1 MKEKPMTSPRV
12 GDEANALF
20 TKVDGVFYRA
30 VDPAYRDG
38 ALSGSRYPGRYS
50 SAAQPTLYLSAS
62 RDGVAAAMK
71 AHSDN
76 RSGRLEIVSVHV
88 AADRIFDLRDA
99 PALAAMGIRLE
110 DAVAPWQEVVA
121 AGGIPTSWSVRD
133 RLEALGAQG
142 LVDPSRKAPGLWH
155 LVLFS
160 WNQDDS
166 PAVHVIG

>member
-1 MKEKPMTSPRV
+1 MTGPRV
-12 GDEANALF
+12 SDGADAPF

-71 AHSDN
+71 AHRDN

-99 PALAAMGIRLE
+99 PALALAAMGIRLE

>member
-71 AHSDN
+71 AHRGN
-76 RSGRLEIVSVHV
+76 RSGHLEIVSMHV

-99 PALAAMGIRLE
+99 SALAAMGISLE

-121 AGGIPTSWSVRD
+121 AGGTPRSWSVRD
-133 RLEALGAQG
+133 RLEALGARG

-166 PAVHVIG
+166 PTVHVID

>member
-1 MKEKPMTSPRV
+1 MTGPRV
-12 GDEANALF
+12 SDGADAPF

-121 AGGIPTSWSVRD
+121 AGGTPTSWSVRD